1 MQIKKGKIEIEAK
14 IGEEKNFTTYLKS
27 GNFLGEISFLAKRSV
42 ESKMVAC
49 EDTELIYFNKSDLD
63 VLFVRSPTLSS
74 HFFFFL
80 SQLVFKKISSFV
92 QNNLN
97 L

>member
-1 MQIKKGKIEIEAK
+1 LIQIRKGEIKVETKIENKKVES
-14 IGEEKNFTTYLKS
+14 FLKR
-27 GNFLGEISFLAKRSV
+27 GNFIGEISFLSKKKF
-42 ESKMVAC
+42 ESNLFAS

-63 VLFVRSPTLSS
+63 ILFVRSPALSS

-80 SQLVFKKISSFV
+80 SQLIFKKISSFIK
-92 QNNLN
+92 NNLK